1 MIYLSTGGFKERSG
15 YDTLKTFIKNKISFV
30 ELSAGRY
37 SKDQVKKIEKI
48 KNIKKLMHNY
58 YPPPKEPFVINIASS
73 NEKILDKSMK
83 HVKKSIDISN
93 SIGAK
98 DYSFHPGFVTDISP
112 KEIGIITKTTNF
124 NDRNVCIQRVLK
136 NLFTLSRYAK
146 KKGVRLLVENNVM
159 KKSSYDFLGKDT
171 TIMSRPEEINF
182 IMERVP
188 KNIKLLMDVAH
199 LKVSSNVLGFN
210 KVAAFKSVKKW
221 IRAYHLSDNDGMNDS
236 NDLFNEKSWF
246 VNLLSKKNIRYA
258 SVEVYNS
265 DINKLKNQIKIAKNF
280 FC

>member
-221 IRAYHLSDNDGMNDS
+221 IRAYHLSDNDGMHDS

>member
-221 IRAYHLSDNDGMNDS
+221 IRAYHLSDNDGMHDS

-246 VNLLSKKNIRYA
+246 VNLLSKKNIKYT